1 MSQEPKRDPLDS
13 LKVLHASLDPMW
25 AAAPTLAAAI
35 AAWTQERERTAA
47 HEKEAMET
55 MAGQQGL
62 VDSLR
67 EKIAKLEAEMD
78 NRDALASSVIAKL
91 ESENARL
98 RTQLKGKTFPL
109 DQALNEGD
117 GTYKP

>member
-1 MSQEPKRDPLDS
+1 VTEDKPERDPLDS
-13 LKVLHASLDPMW
+13 LKERAEACRQNGAFCGAPYRKSYSLNE
-25 AAAPTLAAAI
+25 AADAWNVMHEYLLSAI

-67 EKIAKLEAEMD
+67 EKIAKLEAEI
-78 NRDALASSVIAKL
+78 ASL
-91 ESENARL
+91 RARNPHNW
-98 RTQLKGKTFPL
+98 FEEP
-109 DQALNEGD
+109 
-117 GTYKP
+117 